1 MQEQGDSK
9 AIARRSWIVRNLL
22 IPWAILSIA
31 LGLVAALMDSVD
43 ISGGVFN
50 TILVAALFGI
60 VNVVI
65 GPILYFLS
73 MPLTFITLGLF
84 ALVVNGALLGITAGL
99 SDVLSVGGFW
109 STIWAAL
116 LISLFSL
123 LLGFVFRPRDIES

>member
-9 AIARRSWIVRNLL
+9 AIARRSGIVRNLL